1 MDYWRSAGGMGIAFG
16 AILGTTMA
24 ANVWMVIWPAQQ
36 VAIGSS
42 VKVSEGGEADP
53 EAPPAAKRAARA
65 SRVNTLFSIPLIF
78 FMMWPS
84 HFGGNFD
91 SPAGGTRAVL
101 WIVFAVIWLEMELSA
116 LGRLGGY
123 DNRINK
129 MVLDKHQDTI
139 KWGFAI
145 TLVLYLLFEILV

>member
-1 MDYWRSAGGMGIAFG
+1 
-16 AILGTTMA
+16 
-24 ANVWMVIWPAQQ
+24 
-36 VAIGSS
+36 
-42 VKVSEGGEADP
+42 
-53 EAPPAAKRAARA
+53 
-65 SRVNTLFSIPLIF
+65 
-78 FMMWPS
+78 
-84 HFGGNFD
+84 
-91 SPAGGTRAVL
+91 
-101 WIVFAVIWLEMELSA
+101 MELSA

>member
-1 MDYWRSAGGMGIAFG
+1 M
-16 AILGTTMA
+16 
-24 ANVWMVIWPAQQ
+24 
-36 VAIGSS
+36 
-42 VKVSEGGEADP
+42 
-53 EAPPAAKRAARA
+53 
-65 SRVNTLFSIPLIF
+65 
-78 FMMWPS
+78 
-84 HFGGNFD
+84 
-91 SPAGGTRAVL
+91 
-101 WIVFAVIWLEMELSA
+101 FAVIWLAMELSA

>member
-1 MDYWRSAGGMGIAFG
+1 
-16 AILGTTMA
+16 
-24 ANVWMVIWPAQQ
+24 
-36 VAIGSS
+36 
-42 VKVSEGGEADP
+42 
-53 EAPPAAKRAARA
+53 
-65 SRVNTLFSIPLIF
+65 
-78 FMMWPS
+78 MMWPG

-145 TLVLYLLFEILV
+145 TLVLYLLFEILACSTDTKGQATSSLATIPLER